1 MGYFINSDF
10 EENQDG
16 SHHGSHA
23 GYNNLSPCFLLLLHP
38 TANIITKSNMMEN
51 NAAAKDFKTIYNRE
65 QLLAVILFL
74 TYCFFFSFFSC
85 FHFFTFTLWCDTA
98 HVILSVKVTEAEIFS
113 VWKHHCW
120 SWRMII
126 RQKSSWMET
135 HENHYLKTSVF
146 IWSIKTINSAT
157 SMKTWKLSKQYRHR
171 GSRLREAAD

>member
-38 TANIITKSNMMEN
+38 TAKIITKSNMMEN
-51 NAAAKDFKTIYNRE
+51 NAAAKDLKTIYNRE

-74 TYCFFFSFFSC
+74 TYCFC
-85 FHFFTFTLWCDTA
+85 FLFLFYLYTFTLWCDTA

>member
-1 MGYFINSDF
+1 MKKTRTGLITGHMQVTIICHHVFYFFYTQQQRSSQNPTWWKIMQLQKTLKLF
-10 EENQDG
+10 ITG
-16 SHHGSHA
+16 SSCWLWF
-23 GYNNLSPCFLLLLHP
+23 YFTYSFCFL
-38 TANIITKSNMMEN
+38 
-51 NAAAKDFKTIYNRE
+51 
-65 QLLAVILFL
+65 
-74 TYCFFFSFFSC
+74 FFSC

-120 SWRMII
+120 TWRMII